1 MDYCPSKFGDP
12 VSFHKFPRDE
22 AQRNAWVEFVRAT
35 GRHYWTPGKSSMVCS
50 LHFTSDAYVCPYAAS
65 FDIPK
70 KRSLV
75 SGAVPTVYP
84 DAARRLLRPESGA
97 TSPKRQVCIIT
108 SGK

>member
-22 AQRNAWVEFVRAT
+22 AQRNVWVEFVRAT
-35 GRHYWTPGKSSMVCS
+35 GRHYWTPGKSSMLCS
-50 LHFTSDAYVCPYAAS
+50 LHFTSEAYVCPYAAS

-84 DAARRLLRPESGA
+84 VAARRLLRPESGA
-97 TSPKRQVCIIT
+97 TSPKRQVCIT